1 MRDLQEALYFLV
13 GHVLSRSA
21 VNQVTLQVQQRL
33 DTQRQVPL
41 VKTPAILLVDG
52 VWVDIQYTIDEF
64 KLDQAGH
71 QRQCRQ
77 AEERV
82 ILVAMAVWE
91 DGSYSIL
98 HYEIASVES
107 EATWSTFFDH
117 LIARKLDP
125 EAVTLVVS
133 DGTTGL
139 PAAMAKKL
147 PHAQQQRCITHK
159 VRGIERYLTYQELP
173 QLDSAGQP
181 LEPPEAKRQRR
192 FEIQSDA

>member
-1 MRDLQEALYFLV
+1 M
-13 GHVLSRSA
+13 S
-21 VNQVTLQVQQRL
+21 
-33 DTQRQVPL
+33 
-41 VKTPAILLVDG
+41 
-52 VWVDIQYTIDEF
+52 
-64 KLDQAGH
+64 
-71 QRQCRQ
+71 
-77 AEERV
+77 
-82 ILVAMAVWE
+82 VWE

-147 PHAQQQRCITHK
+147 PHAQQQRCVTHK
-159 VRGIERYLTYQELP
+159 LRGIERYLTYQHLP
-173 QLDSAGQP
+173 QLDSIGQP
-181 LEPPEAKRQRR
+181 KEQKDAKRQRR
-192 FEIQSDA
+192 KEIQSDAYKIYQADNYEVASLRLIEFVNKWESIEPDAVRIFGRDIQLSLTFYQFDTHLHSHIRTTNNLERLFREFRAKSDEIGAFPMKPVV